1 MARRFHVRAQ
11 IDEDRHRIVF
21 VIAGEIDSRVLI
33 DYFIDVYAGL
43 AEPWAYERLF
53 DYRRAEGLVDF
64 DEITRL
70 AAWWQ
75 DRVGNR
81 DYSSRVAVVVNNPLD
96 HARVHVVSALFPREI
111 REAFTTVDE
120 AMEWLDGTPTR
131 LRA

>member
-1 MARRFHVRAQ
+1 MARRFHARAQ

-21 VIAGEIDSRVLI
+21 VIAGDIDSRALI
-33 DYFIDVYAGL
+33 DHFIEIYAGL
-43 AEPWAYERLF
+43 AEPWTYDRLF

-75 DRVGNR
+75 ERVGNR
-81 DYSSRVAVVVNNPLD
+81 DYSTRCAVVVNNALD
-96 HARVHVVSALFPREI
+96 HARVQVVSTLFPREI
-111 REAFTTVDE
+111 REAFTTLDE
-120 AMEWLDGTPTR
+120 ALEWLDDKPVR